1 MREREG
7 ERTVH
12 HPWWSELRVQGR
24 KHLFA
29 AVLGAMV
36 QLPEFY
42 CMQDYG

>member
-7 ERTVH
+7 GRTVH

-24 KHLFA
+24 KYLFA

-36 QLPEFY
+36 QLAEFY
-42 CMQDYG
+42 CMQAYG